1 MDNARLQEY
10 LGMVRRGDTEAFAAI
25 YTDLKTPV
33 YTVIYRIVGCH
44 ESAEDIMQELFLRL
58 FRQPPDQSVKNVR
71 AYIFRAAHN
80 MALDRLRRDRHVSL
94 DELTEDSIAPTEAHE
109 LDTRLDIDAALR
121 RLTDEQRRVITLRLN
136 AALTLAETA
145 RIMGKSVASVHRTY
159 NRALK
164 ALKQLLQ

>member
-33 YTVIYRIVGCH
+33 YIVIYRIVGCH

-121 RLTDEQRRVITLRLN
+121 RLTDEERRIITLRLN
-136 AALTLAETA
+136 AELTLAETA
-145 RIMGKSVASVHRTY
+145 KIMGKSVASVHRTY
-159 NRALK
+159 NRALD

>member
-1 MDNARLQEY
+1 MDNSHLQEY
-10 LGMVRRGDTEAFAAI
+10 FARVRRGDTEAYAAI

-58 FRQPPDQSVKNVR
+58 FRQPPDKSVKNLR

-80 MALDRLRRDRHVSL
+80 MALDHMRRNRPLSL
-94 DELTEDSIAPTEAHE
+94 DDALADSSESVCESE
-109 LDTRLDIDAALR
+109 LDTGLDIDAALR
-121 RLTDEQRRVITLRLN
+121 RLTGEERRVVILRIN
-136 AALTLAETA
+136 AALTLHETA
-145 RIMGKSVASVHRTY
+145 QIMGKSVASVHRTY

-164 ALKQLLQ
+164 KLKQLLQ

>member
-1 MDNARLQEY
+1 MDNSHLQEY
-10 LGMVRRGDTEAFAAI
+10 FARVRHGDTEAYAAI

-58 FRQPPDQSVKNVR
+58 FRQPPDKSVKNLR

-80 MALDRLRRDRHVSL
+80 MALDHLRRNRPLSL
-94 DELTEDSIAPTEAHE
+94 DDADSSESVCESE
-109 LDTRLDIDAALR
+109 LDTELDIDAALR
-121 RLTDEQRRVITLRLN
+121 RLTDEERRVVILRIN
-136 AALTLAETA
+136 AALTLHETA
-145 RIMGKSVASVHRTY
+145 QIMGKSAASVHRTY

-164 ALKQLLQ
+164 KLKQLLQ

>member
-1 MDNARLQEY
+1 MDNIKLQEY
-10 LGMVRRGDTEAFAAI
+10 FCMVRRGDTEAFAAI

-58 FRQPPDQSVKNVR
+58 FRQPPDQSVKNLR

-80 MALDRLRRDRHVSL
+80 MALDHMRRNRHLPL
-94 DELTEDSIAPTEAHE
+94 DDALADSAEAVCENE
-109 LDTRLDIDAALR
+109 LDTGLDIDAALR
-121 RLTDEQRRVITLRLN
+121 RLTDEERRVITLRLN
-136 AALTLAETA
+136 AALMLAETA